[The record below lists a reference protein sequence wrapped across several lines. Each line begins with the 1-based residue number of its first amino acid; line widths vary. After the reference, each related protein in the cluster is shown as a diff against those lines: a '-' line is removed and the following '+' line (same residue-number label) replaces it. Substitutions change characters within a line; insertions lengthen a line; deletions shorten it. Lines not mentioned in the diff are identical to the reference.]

1 MPGYDMR
8 STYSG
13 VAHSLAMLRIP
24 MWGYEFSGLAPN
36 LSGRSVTFPYLG
48 FESHDMPDL
57 AEKLFVTNPHV
68 GL

>member
-24 MWGYEFSGLAPN
+24 MWGYE
-36 LSGRSVTFPYLG
+36 T
-48 FESHDMPDL
+48 
-57 AEKLFVTNPHV
+57 EKPSKVNIVSFVTNPHV